1 MHLSITV
8 APGSECLFGK
18 LFLCQTINYREGSQ
32 GGEGA
37 SLQERGAKGSCTTHG
52 LGGGEQ
58 TKLIRFFL
66 DDKYVR

>member
-1 MHLSITV
+1 MSIWET
-8 APGSECLFGK
+8 
-18 LFLCQTINYREGSQ
+18 FLCQTIINDREGSQ
-32 GGEGA
+32 GGERA
-37 SLQERGAKGSCTTHG
+37 SLQERGAKGLCTTHG